1 MDIIA
6 AIDIETTGLDPI
18 YHDIIEI
25 AIQPLT
31 DKFEIEPD
39 IKPFVARI
47 RARRPAHAS
56 QKAMEVN
63 GLDLN
68 DGCDYADMM
77 QHLNTWLSEYDIG
90 KIQPL
95 GQNVDFDRAFI
106 EAQIPELGSL
116 FGHRDIRDSQ
126 RLARAINDLAILR
139 GEKPPFENLGLVAL
153 REALGIT
160 GSVAHRAL
168 DDARDS
174 AKVYKAL
181 LAQLV
186 YSVSVTH

>member
-25 AIQPLT
+25 AVQPLT
-31 DKFEIEPD
+31 FCFAIDPTIP
-39 IKPFVARI
+39 PFVARI
-47 RARRPAHAS
+47 KARRPQNAS
-56 QKAMEVN
+56 PKALEVN
-63 GLDLN
+63 GLDLAE
-68 DGCDYADMM
+68 GEEYGEVVSRLG
-77 QHLNTWLSEYDIG
+77 HWLVGYEIS
-90 KIQPL
+90 KIQIL

-106 EAQIPELGSL
+106 EAQFPELGQK

-126 RLARAINDLAILR
+126 RLARAINDLAILC

-153 REALGIT
+153 REVLGIT
-160 GSVAHRAL
+160 GSQAHRAL
-168 DDARDS
+168 DDAIDS

-181 LAQLV
+181 LKHLKME
-186 YSVSVTH
+186 

>member
-1 MDIIA
+1 MTEFIA
-6 AIDIETTGLDPI
+6 AIDIETTGLDPR

-31 DKFEIEPD
+31 DKFEIDPD
-39 IKPFVARI
+39 IKPFVERI
-47 RARRPAHAS
+47 KARRPHHAS
-56 QKAMEVN
+56 PKAMEIN

-68 DGCDYADMM
+68 KGDEYLYVLHQLEA
-77 QHLNTWLSEYDIG
+77 WFSEYDIA
-90 KIQPL
+90 KIQIL

-106 EAQIPELGSL
+106 EEQLPELGNMFS
-116 FGHRDIRDSQ
+116 HRDIRDSQ
-126 RLARAINDLAILR
+126 RLARAINDLAVLR

-168 DDARDS
+168 DDAIDS

-181 LAQLV
+181 LEKLMA
-186 YSVSVTH
+186 